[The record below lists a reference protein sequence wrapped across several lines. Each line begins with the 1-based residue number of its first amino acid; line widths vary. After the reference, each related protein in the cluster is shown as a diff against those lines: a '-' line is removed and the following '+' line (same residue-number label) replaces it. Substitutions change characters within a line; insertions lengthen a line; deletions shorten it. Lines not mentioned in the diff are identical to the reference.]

1 MAKLRIKELRE
12 QAGVPQRYLAQHLD
26 VSRMSISRW
35 ERGEAIPA
43 ADNLPKLAQLF
54 GVTIEELFAKEG

>member
-12 QAGVPQRYLAQHLD
+12 QAGFPQQYLAQHLD

-35 ERGEAIPA
+35 ERGEAVPA

-54 GVTIEELFAKEG
+54 SVTIEELFTKEV

>member
-12 QAGVPQRYLAQHLD
+12 RAGFPQQYLASHLN
-26 VSRMSISRW
+26 VSKMAISRW
-35 ERGEAIPA
+35 ERGKAVPA

-54 GVTIEELFAKEG
+54 GVTIEELFTKEV